1 MSIQPIDLQ
10 TLLLR
15 LNQVGQEQSAERHS
29 IAQSQAV
36 TGSEI
41 AEKSQ
46 EQERRL
52 DEGLRSLG
60 LTRTTW
66 CILLAVGNEDLSQPS
81 EIAEFVGV
89 DRTATSRALRA
100 MEEGG
105 LISRRTGCGACCAQC
120 VGNGTCRSSTALRRP
135 SRCCRRSPA
144 TSSLRTF
151 ACRG

>member
-15 LNQVGQEQSAERHS
+15 LNQVGQEQSAERHA

-52 DEGLRSLG
+52 D
-60 LTRTTW
+60 
-66 CILLAVGNEDLSQPS
+66 QPS
-81 EIAEFVGV
+81 TI
-89 DRTATSRALRA
+89 
-100 MEEGG
+100 EEGPEKAKDQEG
-105 LISRRTGCGACCAQC
+105 QSQEQLAEERERESKEEHEEQSDVFRDPDLGQNVDISG
-120 VGNGTCRSSTALRRP
+120 
-135 SRCCRRSPA
+135 
-144 TSSLRTF
+144 
-151 ACRG
+151 

>member
-15 LNQVGQEQSAERHS
+15 LNQVGQEQSAERHA

-52 DEGLRSLG
+52 DQASTIEEGPEKVKDQEGRS
-60 LTRTTW
+60 REQ
-66 CILLAVGNEDLSQPS
+66 LAEERERESEGEQEEQS
-81 EIAEFVGV
+81 EIFRDPDLGQNV
-89 DRTATSRALRA
+89 D
-100 MEEGG
+100 
-105 LISRRTGCGACCAQC
+105 ISG
-120 VGNGTCRSSTALRRP
+120 
-135 SRCCRRSPA
+135 
-144 TSSLRTF
+144 
-151 ACRG
+151 